1 MEKELEKIPSKE
13 ILETYDKIKKFVDF
27 LEKEEKNARKMGEE

>member
-13 ILETYDKIKKFVDF
+13 LIEIYEKTKQFIDF
-27 LEKEEKNARKMGEE
+27 LEKEEKTAGKIGEE